1 MNYFSFHCSQVWNQK
16 HLKLNL
22 QQLDH
27 AFDDTLSKNPLD
39 EICEEYQ
46 NYKEHL
52 NLDLLREGIRNII
65 GKAGEN
71 SAVTDIDAAKVF

>member
-27 AFDDTLSKNPLD
+27 AFDDALSKNLLD
-39 EICEEYQ
+39 EICEEYKKYQ
-46 NYKEHL
+46 EHL
-52 NLDLLREGIRNII
+52 NLDELRKRIRNII
-65 GKAGEN
+65 GAAGKN
-71 SAVTDIDAAKVF
+71 SATKDIDAAKVS